1 MLKSTAGYC
10 YFCLGLK
17 FWKVGSRKLYA
28 VKESDLK
35 ESRKRLSA
43 NVISIPS
50 SDLEEELL
58 TLLNRRKRMAEA
70 AKLSIMSDDI
80 REMKNTMSKVF
91 RLTNSMSV
99 LLGLKN
105 LLYDI

>member
-1 MLKSTAGYC
+1 MLKFIAGYYC

-17 FWKVGSRKLYA
+17 FCRVGSRKLYA

-43 NVISIPS
+43 NVISILS
-50 SDLEEELL
+50 SDSEEELL
-58 TLLNRRKRMAEA
+58 TLLTRHKRTAEA

-80 REMKNTMSKVF
+80 REMKNTISKVF
-91 RLTNSMSV
+91 RLTSSMSV
-99 LLGLKN
+99 PLWSEKPAL
-105 LLYDI
+105 